1 MKLYIGN
8 KNYSSWSLRPWLV
21 LKVFQ
26 IAFEEQ
32 WIAFDD
38 FSDDGQFKQ
47 SLKHIHATAKVPLL
61 QDGELVVADSL
72 AICEYLAEC
81 FTSKSLW
88 PQDLTQRI
96 RARSIC
102 AEMHAG
108 FQALRQFFPMNIE
121 ADLAVAGYDV
131 WQQQGPE
138 SALQRDVQRIEQIWA
153 QRPQADGFLCG
164 STFSIADAFFAPV
177 VLRFQSYQPVLS
189 ASSQQYMQKILA
201 LTELQEWQQAARA
214 ERCFVAIDEPYR
226 QDPRIEQ

>member
-26 IAFEEQ
+26 IPFDEQ

-38 FSDDGQFKQ
+38 FSDEGQFKQ
-47 SLKHIHATAKVPLL
+47 TLKRIHPTAKVPLL
-61 QDGELVVADSL
+61 QDDEIVVADSL
-72 AICEYLAEC
+72 AICEYLAER
-81 FTSKSLW
+81 FASKQLW
-88 PQDLTQRI
+88 PQDLYQRT

-108 FQALRQFFPMNIE
+108 FQALRQFFPMNVE
-121 ADLAVAGYDV
+121 ADLTVVGQEL
-131 WQQQGPE
+131 WRQQGSD

-164 STFSIADAFFAPV
+164 SAFSIADAFFAPV
-177 VLRFQSYQPVLS
+177 VLRFQSYKPELS
-189 ASSQQYMQKILA
+189 ASSEQYMQKILA
-201 LTELQEWQQAARA
+201 LTELQAWQQAARA
-214 ERCFVAIDEPYR
+214 ERCFVAVDEPYR
-226 QDPRIEQ
+226 QNSSI